1 MRQSGFGGP
10 QAVRMVLDKIPSAP
24 LDKEPDVISHFR
36 FATIEDIADYQF
48 SQEEID
54 AITDLLMQH
63 FDVTGFVADTAIS
76 YLTDKRLSGRSCGL
90 SQFPPVS
97 E

>member
-1 MRQSGFGGP
+1 MRKSGFGGP
-10 QAVRMVLDKIPSAP
+10 QAVRMILDKMPSATADNE
-24 LDKEPDVISHFR
+24 LDVVAHLR
-36 FATIEDIADYQF
+36 FATVEDIAGYQF
-48 SQEEID
+48 SQDEID